1 MGIYSALSD
10 DILGYGVIMFKAAFV
25 WDSHFCS
32 YSSYC
37 IAVCLELNCDTFK
50 QHSHLHCFCRRCCS

>member
-25 WDSHFCS
+25 WDS

-37 IAVCLELNCDTFK
+37 IAVCLELNCDTFNTNNYINVRSK
-50 QHSHLHCFCRRCCS
+50 ADK